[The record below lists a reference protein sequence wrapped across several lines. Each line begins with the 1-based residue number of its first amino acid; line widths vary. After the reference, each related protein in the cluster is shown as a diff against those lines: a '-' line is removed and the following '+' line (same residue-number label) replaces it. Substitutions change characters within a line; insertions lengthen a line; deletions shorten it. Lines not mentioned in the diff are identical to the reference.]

1 MMKHAS
7 PAPSRRGMLEPV
19 KLPWPLMLLLA
30 LNVIPEL
37 IFQLTDHGIIGPPW
51 LRPLA
56 YAFGAFQH
64 DLVKNGTFFLGQPL
78 TMFFTYGLLHT
89 GIAHLTINMIG
100 LVWLGRLGLEYR
112 TSETFLTFYLIATIG
127 AAEMFALIGP
137 DGGSMVGASGA
148 LFGLM
153 GLYLVDS
160 GLLAPRMSAWHSLIA
175 RIALATVLL
184 IVSDIFSSF
193 LLGSSI
199 AWEAHAGG
207 FLTGA
212 ALALIFPP
220 RKDQRR

>member
-7 PAPSRRGMLEPV
+7 PAPSRRGMPGPV

-100 LVWLGRLGLEYR
+100 LVWLGRLGLDGF
-112 TSETFLTFYLIATIG
+112 ETVIGIGEVDFHPKPDPRAYAAVIAATGLDPSRAAMFEDDPRNLQVPASLGMETILVG
-127 AAEMFALIGP
+127 EGRRGP
-137 DGGSMVGASGA
+137 DAPAGNGQHGAHVRHHTRDLTAFLRA
-148 LFGLM
+148 L
-153 GLYLVDS
+153 V
-160 GLLAPRMSAWHSLIA
+160 
-175 RIALATVLL
+175 
-184 IVSDIFSSF
+184 
-193 LLGSSI
+193 
-199 AWEAHAGG
+199 
-207 FLTGA
+207 
-212 ALALIFPP
+212 
-220 RKDQRR
+220 